1 MRLCPQNA
9 FSVDGDGNL
18 DSACY
23 ADAAALADTPPIGR
37 LSTWTKRH
45 DAALG
50 GAIGHLGKNRQR
62 LPNRLG
68 IVSSASLDQ
77 SEMIGRKQVTA
88 SR

>member
-1 MRLCPQNA
+1 MRLCPQTLL
-9 FSVDGDGNL
+9 VDGDGNL

-23 ADAAALADTPPIGR
+23 ADAAALADTPHDRPTIDV
-37 LSTWTKRH
+37 TNAT

-68 IVSSASLDQ
+68 IVSSASLRPVRDDW
-77 SEMIGRKQVTA
+77 SKAGSRA